1 MCVSQAHDGEIRAPA
16 AKFLFMNAQLRNVLA
31 AEDSTIVAQKNQHGC

>member
-1 MCVSQAHDGEIRAPA
+1 MCASQSYDGEIRAPA

-31 AEDSTIVAQKNQHGC
+31 AEDSTVMAQKNQYCC